1 MTTRDLKIIDD
12 LITRTNNLP
21 EILHLRAANDGYML
35 SETDKI
41 LLLDTYEKLDDIL
54 KEVAAFINVKFPGR
68 QDHMYGWNKIDFDT
82 KIGDFKIITND
93 REHIKRAWLN
103 GLFDLKSLLKS
114 LKNEVVLLL
123 DNEEQ
128 IDKSDMNVRT
138 NNFTGTIIY
147 NESKV
152 TGKQIQSSPRQTE
165 NSVTKLPKTTTQ
177 IFKDILIG
185 LFVTIIGGIILW
197 FITTILN

>member
-21 EILHLRAANDGYML
+21 EILHLRAADDGYML

-197 FITTILN
+197 FITTTLN

>member
-21 EILHLRAANDGYML
+21 EILHLRAADDGYML